1 VSRARRR
8 LAHLIKVSAA
18 ENTEERDKQLAKS
31 VDAPTAPPKR
41 QPKKKPPQVKV
52 LVANGDA
59 SLTAFRKVSTPSL
72 PTPGDLVLGIAGLH
86 PDYAKFL
93 ARADPRLSAIL
104 SKLKEKAKRG
114 RR

>member
-1 VSRARRR
+1 MSRARRR

-18 ENTEERDKQLAKS
+18 ENTAERDKQLATS
-31 VDAPTAPPKR
+31 VDASTALPKK
-41 QPKKKPPQVKV
+41 QPKKKRTQVKA
-52 LVANGDA
+52 LVAHGDS
-59 SLTAFRKVSTPSL
+59 SLTAVSKVAAPPL

-86 PDYAKFL
+86 PDYEKFL
-93 ARADPRLSAIL
+93 ARADPRLAAIL